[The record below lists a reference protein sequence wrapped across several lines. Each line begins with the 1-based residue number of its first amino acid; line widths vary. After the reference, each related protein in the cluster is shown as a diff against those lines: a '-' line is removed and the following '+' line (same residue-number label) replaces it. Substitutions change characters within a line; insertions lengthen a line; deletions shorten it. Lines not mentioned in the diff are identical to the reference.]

1 MQTYCKHTNNI
12 YPNKLIMMTSK
23 KIKGTSGCAIYMT
36 NKSFYDKIKY
46 KSELDIIVSYKTKHA
61 NLLCKVEKKKLEI

>member
-1 MQTYCKHTNNI
+1 
-12 YPNKLIMMTSK
+12 
-23 KIKGTSGCAIYMT
+23 MT